1 MSDQEPDS
9 RRGFNPGQ
17 VSPARRIL
25 EELILSRIEFGE
37 TGRELE
43 KVLRLLGVPNRLDP
57 YQSRRLH

>member
-1 MSDQEPDS
+1 MNHREADTG
-9 RRGFNPGQ
+9 RGVNPGQ

-25 EELILSRIEFGE
+25 EELMLSRIEFGE